1 MPLERVHRRHD
12 LIISQGERATQYL
25 YQKGLPM
32 VLASDTPSSPTFAAQ
47 PGLSTY
53 QELQH
58 MAKIGISLKDI
69 LAAAT
74 INNAK
79 AFRLDKHY
87 GTIEPGK
94 KANLLVLNSDPLE
107 SISAYN
113 QIDKVIVNGL
123 AIERQEL
130 RVKDQNDLGKQ

>member
-1 MPLERVHRRHD
+1 
-12 LIISQGERATQYL
+12 
-25 YQKGLPM
+25 M

-58 MAKIGISLKDI
+58 MAKIGIALKDI

-79 AFRLDKHY
+79 AFGLDSLY
-87 GTIEPGK
+87 GTVEPGK
-94 KANLLVLNSDPLE
+94 KANLLLLSRNPLKT
-107 SISAYN
+107 ITAYDHIN
-113 QIDKVIVNGL
+113 YVIINGKAITREKLKVNN
-123 AIERQEL
+123 E
-130 RVKDQNDLGKQ
+130 